1 MLSGYGRPTT
11 VNKVITEGVDGYV
24 GLSIATAFAGMVRQ
38 PSKHMETRQ
47 AIPPSA
53 FLSSPAQPYNGAEA
67 TLIMRSIPARVFSS
81 VVASRR

>member
-1 MLSGYGRPTT
+1 MNNG
-11 VNKVITEGVDGYV
+11 ITEGVDGYV
-24 GLSIATAFAGMVRQ
+24 GLSIATPLAGMARQ

-53 FLSSPAQPYNGAEA
+53 FLSPPARPYDGAEA
-67 TLIMRSIPARVFSS
+67 TLIMRSIPVRVFSS